1 MKSKILVD
9 PKIVQFQN
17 MPLQF
22 SIHEP
27 GRFSLCAKG
36 ELSLVFPDV
45 DLSDIRIIPLFF
57 KAGRSMVA
65 SDIETNKIR
74 DCLLAAVR
82 LPFSI
87 EIAPYI
93 D

>member
-1 MKSKILVD
+1 MKSRILVD

-27 GRFSLCAKG
+27 GRYAKG